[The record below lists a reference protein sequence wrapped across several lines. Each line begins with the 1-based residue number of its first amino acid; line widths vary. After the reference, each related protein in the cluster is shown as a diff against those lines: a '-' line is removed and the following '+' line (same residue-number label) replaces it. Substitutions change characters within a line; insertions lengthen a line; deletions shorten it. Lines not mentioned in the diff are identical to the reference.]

1 MLTILCVERMLGRIY
16 DLEKLYDILSKKKLY
31 KINSHVNNEFI
42 KVYDL
47 LKQIYKE
54 EKKKNKIS
62 NIIEIKDKDKN
73 KNNIALSK

>member
-1 MLTILCVERMLGRIY
+1 MLGRIY

-31 KINSHVNNEFI
+31 KINSQKNKEFI

-47 LKQIYKE
+47 LKHIYKE

-62 NIIEIKDKDKN
+62 SIIEIKNKDKDKN
-73 KNNIALSK
+73 KNNTVLSK